1 MDMSTIG
8 ILGGMLTL
16 IVTIML
22 TITIYLDRVR
32 RSGIAA
38 VVAAIDKRFERSDRR
53 FEQVDKKLDELTR
66 IMVALAKDV
75 GEMKGRLGILVPVE
89 SYSAVD

>member
-22 TITIYLDRVR
+22 TVTIYLDRVR
-32 RSGIAA
+32 RSDIAA

-75 GEMKGRLGILVPVE
+75 GEMKGRLGISVPVE
-89 SYSAVD
+89 PYSAVD